1 MADPAPT
8 DSTAA
13 TSEPAGERS
22 MSDRMKSVW
31 QLYMKPRMLGMLSLG
46 FASGLPYMLI
56 YSELAYW
63 MKKEGVDLSIIG
75 FFAWIGMAYSLKV
88 LWAPLVDRLEIPWLT
103 RRMGHRRS
111 WMLLAIAGTV
121 AGMLTIASA
130 DPSTSVLQLALGAVI
145 LATSGATLDI
155 SIDAWR
161 IEAAPTDEQTNMAAS
176 YVLGYRLAIWGAG
189 LSYIVA
195 GLFNW
200 NIAYLFMACVMALN
214 GCVVFFIKEPS
225 REIRKRAANA
235 KEALVENIVRPFF
248 GFVERLGLWTPI
260 VFLLVATYLISDKTM
275 GPMAKPMYQAV
286 GYTEIQVGLVS
297 SIFGPWPVIIGGFV
311 AGAISIKLGLIRCLL
326 IGSALMVVTNAA
338 FAWLATVSDPKTIYL
353 FVTVGADNLA
363 QGFAATVFIAY
374 LSSLCDLKFAA
385 TQYAFLSAMF
395 NLIGKSLS
403 GFTGM
408 IADSMGFEM
417 FFIFSAALGL
427 PAILLTLLI
436 LFFGP
441 DSAKGIR
448 SEEPLETVG
457 E

>member
-1 MADPAPT
+1 
-8 DSTAA
+8 
-13 TSEPAGERS
+13 
-22 MSDRMKSVW
+22 MSDTPTLATPPKRALPDIF
-31 QLYMKPRMLGMLSLG
+31 QNYLRPRMLGMLSLG
-46 FASGLPYMLI
+46 FASGLPYLLL

-63 MKKEGVDLSIIG
+63 MKKEGVDLSVIG
-75 FFAWIGMAYSLKV
+75 FFAWIGLAYTLKV
-88 LWAPLVDRLEIPWLT
+88 LWAPVVDRLEIPWVT
-103 RRMGHRRS
+103 VRMGHRRS
-111 WMLLAIAGTV
+111 WMLLAITGTV
-121 AGMLTIASA
+121 IGMLVIASA
-130 DPSTSVLQLALGAVI
+130 DPSTSVRPLVIGAVI

-200 NIAYLFMACVMALN
+200 NIAYLFMASVMALN
-214 GCVVFFIKEPS
+214 GCVVCFIQEPA
-225 REIRKRAANA
+225 REIRKRTANA
-235 KEALVENIVRPFF
+235 KEAMLENIVRPFF

-275 GPMAKPMYQAV
+275 GPMARPMYQAI
-286 GYTEIQVGLVS
+286 GYTEIQVGLVPS
-297 SIFGPWPVIIGGFV
+297 FFGPWPIIIGGFV
-311 AGAISIKLGLIRCLL
+311 AGAISLRLGLMRCLL

-338 FAWLATVSDPKTIYL
+338 FAWLSTVSEPKTVYL

-363 QGFAATVFIAY
+363 AGFAATVFIAY

-395 NLIGKSLS
+395 NLIGKSMS

-408 IADSMGFEM
+408 IADKMGFEE
-417 FFIFSAALGL
+417 FFIFSALLGV
-427 PAILLTLLI
+427 PAIVLALI
-436 LFFGP
+436 LLFFGP

-448 SEEPLETVG
+448 PEQALEPSTN
-457 E
+457 

>member
-1 MADPAPT
+1 
-8 DSTAA
+8 
-13 TSEPAGERS
+13 
-22 MSDRMKSVW
+22 MSDTPTLATTPKPSWVDIFRNY
-31 QLYMKPRMLGMLSLG
+31 LRPRMLGMLSLG

-56 YSELAYW
+56 YSELAFW
-63 MKKEGVDLSIIG
+63 MKKEGVDLSVIG
-75 FFAWIGMAYSLKV
+75 FFAWIGMAYTLKV
-88 LWAPLVDRLEIPWLT
+88 LWAPVVDRLEIPWLT
-103 RRMGHRRS
+103 ARMGHRRS
-111 WMLLAIAGTV
+111 WMLLAITGTV
-121 AGMLTIASA
+121 IGMLVIASA
-130 DPSTSVLQLALGAVI
+130 DPSTSVMQLALGAVI

-176 YVLGYRLAIWGAG
+176 YVLGYRLAIWGSG

-200 NIAYLFMACVMALN
+200 NIAYLFMAAVMALN
-214 GCVVFFIKEPS
+214 GCVVFFIQEPS
-225 REIRKRAANA
+225 RELRKRAANA

-248 GFVERLGLWTPI
+248 GFVERLGVWTPI

-297 SIFGPWPVIIGGFV
+297 SMFGPWPVIIGGFV
-311 AGAISIKLGLIRCLL
+311 AGAISLKLGLMRCLL
-326 IGSALMVVTNAA
+326 IGSALMVVTNGA
-338 FAWLATVSDPKTIYL
+338 FAWLSTVSEPKTIYL

-363 QGFAATVFIAY
+363 AGFAATVFIAY

-395 NLIGKSLS
+395 NLIGKTMS

-408 IADSMGFEM
+408 IAEKIGFEG
-417 FFIFSAALGL
+417 FFIFSALLGV
-427 PAILLTLLI
+427 PAIMLALI
-436 LFFGP
+436 LLFFGP
-441 DSAKGIR
+441 DGAKGIR
-448 SEEPLETVG
+448 NDAALEPSTD
-457 E
+457 